1 MLAAMQSDGLLI
13 LLIFGAG
20 LLAFATERIRHDLV
34 ALLMLAASV
43 MLGLV
48 PAADAFKGFADPAV
62 ITVAAVMVLSAA
74 VSRSGMLERLLRPL
88 QRFLTA
94 EAGIA
99 AVYATLC
106 GSASTMMNNVGALAL
121 LLPAALASC
130 RAARVSPSR
139 VLMPMAFASLLGGL
153 VTLIGT
159 PPNILLARLRADYG
173 GKAFAMF
180 DFAWVGLPLAVVGI
194 AMTILLVRLLPERAE
209 RGEEPLKFRI
219 ADYLFELQVPAGAG
233 TDLTVEQLASTMPGR
248 DRLEVHA
255 IDRGGVLVTA
265 PRATRRLL
273 PGDIVQVEGRA
284 PVVEQAMLRW
294 GLQLAGEAEDDLLEG
309 AFAEFVVTDGSP
321 LIGNT
326 EASRLLARDGV
337 ALVAVSRRG
346 KAIAEALA
354 VHAPEAGD
362 VLLLQLPADRVPA
375 VAEANGLLPLADRPL
390 NLGATPR
397 DVLPVLAL
405 VGAIAAAALGFME
418 LGLAMLL
425 GIIALALTGRLQG
438 DAYRDIDW
446 PVILLLAA
454 LIPVARA
461 FGESSAADAIA
472 GLFTTL
478 GHGQPAWLMV
488 AAVLAATMAVTPF
501 LNNAAA
507 VLIMGPIAAQAGIEA
522 GVSVD
527 AMLMAVGVGA
537 SCDFLTPIG
546 HQSNVL
552 VWGPGGYQFGDYARI
567 GAPIS
572 LMVLLLG
579 TPLIVWAWG

>member
-1 MLAAMQSDGLLI
+1 VSDGALI

-20 LLAFATERIRHDLV
+20 LVGFATERIRHDLV

-43 MLGLV
+43 LLGLV
-48 PAADAFKGFADPAV
+48 PAAEAFAGFGDPAV

-88 QRFLTA
+88 QPLLGR
-94 EAGIA
+94 EAGIGI
-99 AVYATLC
+99 VYALLT
-106 GSASTMMNNVGALAL
+106 GAASSVMNNVGALAL
-121 LLPAALASC
+121 LLPAALGSC
-130 RAARVSPSR
+130 RAAHVSPSR

-153 VTLIGT
+153 VTMIGT
-159 PPNILLARLRADYG
+159 PPNILLAELRADYAG
-173 GKAFAMF
+173 TAFAMF
-180 DFAWVGLPLAVVGI
+180 DFGRVGLPLAVVGI
-194 AMTILLVRLLPERAE
+194 AMTLLLVRLLPVRAE
-209 RGEEPLKFRI
+209 RDEQPLKFRI
-219 ADYLFELQVPAGAG
+219 ADYLFELRVPDGVSP
-233 TDLTVEQLASTMPGR
+233 DLTVERLAATMPGA

-265 PRATRRLL
+265 PRASRRLL

-284 PVVEQAMLRW
+284 PVVEQAITRW
-294 GLQLAGEAEDDLLEG
+294 GLLIATDTEDDLLEG

-321 LIGNT
+321 LAGNPV
-326 EASRLLARDGV
+326 ASAILAGQNA

-346 KAIAEALA
+346 KAIAEALS
-354 VHAPEAGD
+354 PRAGD
-362 VLLLQLPADRVPA
+362 VLLLQLAADRVPA
-375 VAEANGLLPLADRPL
+375 VAAAMGLLPLADRPIQL
-390 NLGATPR
+390 GLAPRDLLPLLALLGAIVSAGAGLLSLGLAL
-397 DVLPVLAL
+397 VLGVIVLAL
-405 VGAIAAAALGFME
+405 A
-418 LGLAMLL
+418 
-425 GIIALALTGRLQG
+425 GRLPA

-454 LIPVARA
+454 LIPVATA
-461 FGESSAADAIA
+461 FGQSSIADDLAAALA
-472 GLFTTL
+472 RL
-478 GHGQPAWLMV
+478 GAGQPAWLLV
-488 AAVLAATMAVTPF
+488 GGVLAATMLVTPF

-507 VLIMGPIAAQAGIEA
+507 VLIMAPIAASAGQAS
-522 GVSVD
+522 GVPVD

-567 GAPIS
+567 GTPIS

-579 TPLIVWAWG
+579 TPLILWAWG

>member
-1 MLAAMQSDGLLI
+1 MSDGALI

-20 LLAFATERIRHDLV
+20 LVGFATERIRHDLV

-43 MLGLV
+43 LLGLV
-48 PAADAFKGFADPAV
+48 PAAEAFAGFGDPAV

-88 QRFLTA
+88 QPFLSR
-94 EAGIA
+94 EAGIGIAYALLTGA
-99 AVYATLC
+99 ASSV
-106 GSASTMMNNVGALAL
+106 MNNVGALAL
-121 LLPAALASC
+121 LLPAALGSC
-130 RAARVSPSR
+130 RAAHVSPSR

-153 VTLIGT
+153 VTMIGT
-159 PPNILLARLRADYG
+159 PPNILLAQMRADLSG
-173 GKAFAMF
+173 TAFAMF
-180 DFAWVGLPLAVVGI
+180 DFARVGLPLAIVGI
-194 AMTILLVRLLPERAE
+194 AMTLLLVRLLPVRAE
-209 RGEEPLKFRI
+209 RDEQPLKFRI
-219 ADYLFELQVPAGAG
+219 ADYLFELRVPEGVSA
-233 TDLTVEQLASTMPGR
+233 DLTVERLAATMPGA

-255 IDRGGVLVTA
+255 IDRGGLLVTV
-265 PRATRRLL
+265 PRASRRLL

-284 PVVEQAMLRW
+284 PVVEQAMTRW
-294 GLQLAGEAEDDLLEG
+294 GLQLAGEAEDELLAG

-321 LIGNT
+321 LAGNLD
-326 EASRLLARDGV
+326 ASMLLATQGA

-354 VHAPEAGD
+354 PQAGD
-362 VLLLQLPADRVPA
+362 VLLLQLAADQVPA
-375 VAEANGLLPLADRPL
+375 VAEAVGLLPLADRPIR
-390 NLGATPR
+390 LGLGPR
-397 DVLPVLAL
+397 DLLPLLALIGAIGAAGAGLASLGLALLLGVIVLAL
-405 VGAIAAAALGFME
+405 A
-418 LGLAMLL
+418 
-425 GIIALALTGRLQG
+425 GRLPP

-454 LIPVARA
+454 LIPVATA
-461 FGESSAADAIA
+461 FGQSSIA
-472 GLFTTL
+472 GELAAGLADL
-478 GHGQPAWLMV
+478 GEGRPAWLLV
-488 AAVLAATMAVTPF
+488 GGVLAVSMAVTPF

-507 VLIMGPIAAQAGIEA
+507 VLIMAPIAASAGQAS
-522 GVSVD
+522 GVPVD

-567 GAPIS
+567 GTPIS

-579 TPLIVWAWG
+579 TPLILWAWG

>member
-1 MLAAMQSDGLLI
+1 MSDGALI

-20 LLAFATERIRHDLV
+20 LVGFATERIRHDLV

-43 MLGLV
+43 LLGLV
-48 PAADAFKGFADPAV
+48 PAAEAFAGFGDPAV

-88 QRFLTA
+88 QPLLSR
-94 EAGIA
+94 EAGIGI
-99 AVYATLC
+99 VYALLT
-106 GSASTMMNNVGALAL
+106 GAASSVMNNVGALAL
-121 LLPAALASC
+121 LLPAALGSC
-130 RAARVSPSR
+130 RAAHVSPSR

-153 VTLIGT
+153 VTMIGT
-159 PPNILLARLRADYG
+159 PPNILLAQMRADLG
-173 GKAFAMF
+173 GTAFAMF
-180 DFAWVGLPLAVVGI
+180 DFARVGLPLAVVGI
-194 AMTILLVRLLPERAE
+194 AMTLLLVRLLPVRAE
-209 RGEEPLKFRI
+209 RDEQPLKFRI
-219 ADYLFELQVPAGAG
+219 ADYLFELRVPDGVSP
-233 TDLTVEQLASTMPGR
+233 DLTVERLAATMQGT
-248 DRLEVHA
+248 DQLEVHA
-255 IDRGGVLVTA
+255 IDRGGLLVTA
-265 PRATRRLL
+265 PRASRRLL

-284 PVVEQAMLRW
+284 AVVEQALNRW
-294 GLQLAGEAEDDLLEG
+294 GLQIVSEAEDDLLAG

-321 LIGNT
+321 LAGNPA
-326 EASRLLARDGV
+326 ASDMLAGQTA

-354 VHAPEAGD
+354 AQAPQAGD
-362 VLLLQLPADRVPA
+362 VLLLQVAADRVPA
-375 VAEANGLLPLADRPL
+375 LAATMGLLPLADRPIR
-390 NLGATPR
+390 LGLAPR
-397 DVLPVLAL
+397 DLLPLLAL
-405 VGAIAAAALGFME
+405 LAAIAAAGAGLTS
-418 LGLAMLL
+418 LGLALLL
-425 GIIALALTGRLQG
+425 GVIVLALAGRLPA

-454 LIPVARA
+454 LIPVATA
-461 FGESSAADAIA
+461 FGQSSIA
-472 GLFTTL
+472 GELAAGLSNL
-478 GHGQPAWLMV
+478 GEGRPAWLLV
-488 AAVLAATMAVTPF
+488 GGVLAVTMAVTPF

-507 VLIMGPIAAQAGIEA
+507 VLIMAPIAASAGQAS
-522 GVSVD
+522 GVPVD

-579 TPLIVWAWG
+579 TPLILWAWS

>member
-1 MLAAMQSDGLLI
+1 VSDGALI

-20 LLAFATERIRHDLV
+20 LVGFATERIRHDLV

-43 MLGLV
+43 LLGLV
-48 PAADAFKGFADPAV
+48 PAAEAFAGFGDPAV

-88 QRFLTA
+88 QPLLSR
-94 EAGIA
+94 EAGIGI
-99 AVYATLC
+99 VYALLT
-106 GSASTMMNNVGALAL
+106 GAASGVMNNVGALAL
-121 LLPAALASC
+121 LLPAALGSC
-130 RAARVSPSR
+130 RAAHVSPSR

-153 VTLIGT
+153 VTMIGT
-159 PPNILLARLRADYG
+159 PPNILLAQMRADLG
-173 GKAFAMF
+173 GTAFAMF
-180 DFAWVGLPLAVVGI
+180 DFARVGLPLAVVGI
-194 AMTILLVRLLPERAE
+194 AMTLLLVRLLPVRAE
-209 RGEEPLKFRI
+209 RDEQPLKFRI
-219 ADYLFELQVPAGAG
+219 ADYLFELRVPEGVSP
-233 TDLTVEQLASTMPGR
+233 DLTVERLAATMPGT

-265 PRATRRLL
+265 PRASRRLL

-284 PVVEQAMLRW
+284 PVVEQALTRW
-294 GLQLAGEAEDDLLEG
+294 GLLIAGEAEDDLLEG

-321 LIGNT
+321 LAGNPA
-326 EASRLLARDGV
+326 ASAILAGQSV

-354 VHAPEAGD
+354 AQAPQAGD
-362 VLLLQLPADRVPA
+362 VLLLQLAADRAPA
-375 VAEANGLLPLADRPL
+375 LAAAMGLLPLADRPIR
-390 NLGATPR
+390 LGLTPR
-397 DVLPVLAL
+397 DLLPLLALLGAIGAAGAGLTSLGLALLLGVIVLAL
-405 VGAIAAAALGFME
+405 A
-418 LGLAMLL
+418 
-425 GIIALALTGRLQG
+425 GRLPP

-454 LIPVARA
+454 LIPVATA
-461 FGESSAADAIA
+461 FGQSSIA
-472 GLFTTL
+472 GELAAGLSNL
-478 GHGQPAWLMV
+478 GEGRPAWLLV
-488 AAVLAATMAVTPF
+488 GGVLAVTMAVTPF

-507 VLIMGPIAAQAGIEA
+507 VLIMAPIAASAGQAS
-522 GVSVD
+522 GVPVD

-552 VWGPGGYQFGDYARI
+552 VWGPGGYQFSDYARI
-567 GAPIS
+567 GTPIS

-579 TPLIVWAWG
+579 TPLILWAWS